1 MKKLLFIV
9 AIVGVL
15 FILLMSVMRSS
26 IETPDYEVLR
36 VLNRKAE
43 IRRYPDLILA
53 QTQLDSNTYSEN
65 SSLGFR
71 RVAGYI
77 FGGNEQG
84 QKIAM
89 TSPVVMEMGAQT
101 QMAFVMPKQYSMD
114 ALPDPSNPNV
124 KIPKKEART
133 LAVLRFGG
141 YSDDA
146 KIQEKAA
153 ELRSLLTKEGI
164 AFDPKLIY
172 MGYNAPWDFIGR
184 RNEVA
189 FELK

>member
-1 MKKLLFIV
+1 MEWCFVTSSGFKPETFRAVIWCSIQLSYEADFECKDKNFFAIAMLLKKNTLKKLLFVV

-89 TSPVVMEMGAQT
+89 T
-101 QMAFVMPKQYSMD
+101 
-114 ALPDPSNPNV
+114 
-124 KIPKKEART
+124 
-133 LAVLRFGG
+133 
-141 YSDDA
+141 
-146 KIQEKAA
+146 
-153 ELRSLLTKEGI
+153 
-164 AFDPKLIY
+164 
-172 MGYNAPWDFIGR
+172 
-184 RNEVA
+184 
-189 FELK
+189 